1 MLFDVQLDTSY
12 QFGDVWGWEA
22 RFSGFAEE
30 HMVYL
35 IQLQE
40 KDGNTKFVFDPFARE
55 SFGGEHWESPI
66 GFVVDEEDF
75 RLSVISRPKSK
86 VFHGCAGCPFCVRK
100 HLQMNLLLPVHTTLI
115 TL

>member
-1 MLFDVQLDTSY
+1 MLSDVQLDTSY

-22 RFSGFAEE
+22 EFSGSEEE

-55 SFGGEHWESPI
+55 SLGVEH
-66 GFVVDEEDF
+66 
-75 RLSVISRPKSK
+75 
-86 VFHGCAGCPFCVRK
+86 
-100 HLQMNLLLPVHTTLI
+100 
-115 TL
+115 